1 MLFWILYI
9 IAFLPLVVLLPIK
22 LVNKKNLKQ
31 LKGKNYIIACNHMSN
46 FDPVAIDFK
55 FHKQFKILAK
65 KELFK
70 DKFKGGFYKTLG
82 AIPVDRENPDAG
94 AVKEVLKQIKKRRS
108 ILIFPQGTRVSTP
121 SIAENA
127 AKEGVAMFAIR
138 TNTPV
143 LPVMIDKKIKFFRR
157 VKIYVGEPMFP
168 DETRR
173 KDKDYVAYFSQKIV
187 ENMNKLLEGETKHE
201 NERL

>member
-70 DKFKGGFYKTLG
+70 NKFKGGFYKTLG

-143 LPVMIDKKIKFFRR
+143 LPVMIDKKSNFLDVLKFMLANQCSQMKPEERIRTTLHIFRR
-157 VKIYVGEPMFP
+157 
-168 DETRR
+168 
-173 KDKDYVAYFSQKIV
+173 
-187 ENMNKLLEGETKHE
+187 KL
-201 NERL
+201 